1 MEISNP
7 KERLQ
12 KLLEM
17 SKAVDKERETKKQRR
32 IEQQLKLLKSEGPG
46 VCHYKP
52 ENADKII
59 LE

>member
-17 SKAVDKERETKKQRR
+17 SKAVDKEREAKKQRR

-52 ENADKII
+52 
-59 LE
+59 